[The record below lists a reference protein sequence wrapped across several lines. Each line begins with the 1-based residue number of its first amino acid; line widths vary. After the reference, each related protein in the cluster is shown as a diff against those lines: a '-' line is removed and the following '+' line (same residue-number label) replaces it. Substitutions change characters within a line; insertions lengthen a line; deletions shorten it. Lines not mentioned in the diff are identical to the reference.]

1 MSWAD
6 IVVAWFLHTLPN
18 TFPTAVWLVPLVMFI
33 GIKMLDELPDTTPKE
48 STVYSFDYYKKLYRS
63 RRDAFRADVAANEE
77 LKHWKAQDDD
87 YKYKEL

>member
-18 TFPTAVWLVPLVMFI
+18 TFPTAVWLVPLVMFL
-33 GIKMLDELPDTTPKE
+33 GIKMLDELPETAPEE
-48 STVYSFDYYKKLYRS
+48 STVYSFDYYKDLYRS

-77 LKHWKAQDDD
+77 LKHWKAQDDG